1 MDAGPSTRAASA
13 LLDCQATSPVPL
25 SNYKNIFWFL
35 DWWDGS
41 AVNVPASPSLSTR
54 VQSLEP
60 ASWKERTK
68 PVNCSQVSTW
78 LLCHRIPIF
87 LLYMRTHRHRIKT
100 VCVCVFICSH
110 VCRQIE
116 QTRPPEAGAIVSC
129 ELPSMCDGIW
139 SSGRA
144 VYTQAPLLVYLCPA
158 LVSR

>member
-100 VCVCVFICSH
+100 VCVCFHLFTCVQADRADQTPWSRSYSQLWAAQYVWWDLVLRTSSVHSSPPFGLSLPCS
-110 VCRQIE
+110 CF
-116 QTRPPEAGAIVSC
+116 
-129 ELPSMCDGIW
+129 
-139 SSGRA
+139 
-144 VYTQAPLLVYLCPA
+144 
-158 LVSR
+158 